1 MSSLM
6 EVFSTFPVLG
16 WVFSFVF
23 GSIVGSFLN
32 VCIYRIPHG
41 KSIIYPGSRCQCG
54 AAIRWFDNLPIL
66 SWILLRGKARCCGA
80 SFSIRYPFVEFL
92 TATLFL
98 LAWIQFPPIVAL
110 SLWIF
115 IGLMI
120 PAIFIDLDY
129 FIIPDRFS
137 VGGMFVGVFL
147 SVLIPELHAVEGV
160 PATALYGL
168 SSAIV
173 GALVGSAVVYW
184 FGAIAEIVFRK
195 EAMGQ
200 GDVKLAGCFGA
211 FCGWQGAVFSLFGGA
226 LIGTIF
232 LIPVLLWQRLKSS
245 DVQTERPEEKK
256 MTPNEEG
263 EEGEDHNIGFGSAV
277 PFGPMLCAAIFL
289 YLFWLSPYVDA
300 WFADVGEILRLSLG

>member
-1 MSSLM
+1 MFSPL
-6 EVFSTFPVLG
+6 EVLSIFPVLG
-16 WVFSFVF
+16 WIFSFLL

-41 KSIIYPGSRCQCG
+41 KSIIFPGSHCQCG
-54 AAIRWFDNLPIL
+54 ASIRWYDNIPIV
-66 SWILLRGKARCCGA
+66 SWIFLRGKARCCGA
-80 SFSIRYPFVEFL
+80 SFSIRYPLIELL
-92 TATLFL
+92 TAILFL
-98 LAWIQFPPIVAL
+98 VAWIQFSPIVAIC
-110 SLWIF
+110 LWIF
-115 IGLMI
+115 IGLLI

-137 VGGMFVGVFL
+137 VGGMMIGILL
-147 SVLIPELHAVEGV
+147 SVLIPELHAADGQR
-160 PATALYGL
+160 ATALSGL
-168 SSAIV
+168 SSALI
-173 GALVGSAVVYW
+173 GALIGSSVVYW

-226 LIGTIF
+226 LIGTIV
-232 LIPVLLWQRLKSS
+232 LIPILLWQKLRGKE
-245 DVQTERPEEKK
+245 TEPAKPSESMNNDPDEL
-256 MTPNEEG
+256 G
-263 EEGEDHNIGFGSAV
+263 EEGPIGFGSAV

-300 WFADVGEILRLSLG
+300 WFAEVGEILRLSLG